1 MKKTISKLCRRIR
14 KLAPQEAV
22 LSSKLAFIGIFAKFS
37 YVLVM
42 KDAGEYWVAET
53 FGYRYLSQ
61 FLWSLGNEIFAVS
74 MGTLLF
80 ISTRFFIDTPLKKV
94 FKWIASIS
102 IASGFYFM
110 GWIFF
115 QNHFTG
121 MTEIYMAILF
131 AILTTTL
138 YVLFLSRLTKVIQGI
153 TELTNYFTSKIRLLT
168 GVLISGSENYVRNYD
183 VWFEEVVDPTLDKL
197 NE

>member
-1 MKKTISKLCRRIR
+1 MKKTISKLCRQIR
-14 KLAPQEAV
+14 THVHPEAV

-42 KDAGEYWVAET
+42 KDAGEYWVAEA

-131 AILTTTL
+131 TILTTTL

-153 TELTNYFTSKIRLLT
+153 TELTNYFTSKIKLVTDVLL
-168 GVLISGSENYVRNYD
+168 LRAPDYVRNQK
-183 VWFEEVVDPTLDKL
+183 VWYEDVVDPTMDKL